1 MTSLTIAA
9 SKALI
14 AVLLVGAVTIQ
25 TIIIPVLA
33 NEMAMVHPEVDYLQ
47 IPITVLAVLVLAGF
61 EVVLLCIWKLLSM
74 VHEDSIFSGR
84 SFRYVNII
92 VGALLTVAVLL
103 IAILVVLMLLAQ
115 AGGPGV
121 MLALLA
127 GIAGS
132 TAVALVVVVMRGLLK
147 KATQQQS
154 YLTEVV

>member
-1 MTSLTIAA
+1 MTSLTVTA

-25 TIIIPVLA
+25 AVIIPTLA
-33 NEMAMVHPEVDYLQ
+33 NEMAGFYPEVDYLQ
-47 IPITVLAVLVLAGF
+47 IPITVLSVLVVAGI

-132 TAVALVVVVMRGLLK
+132 TAVALVVAVMRGLLK